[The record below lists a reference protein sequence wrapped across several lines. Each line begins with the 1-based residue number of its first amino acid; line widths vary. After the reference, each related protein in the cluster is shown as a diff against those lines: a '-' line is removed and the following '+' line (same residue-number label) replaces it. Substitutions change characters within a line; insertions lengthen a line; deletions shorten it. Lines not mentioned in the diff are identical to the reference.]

1 MARPSTSRASEQDHI
16 EILEASTPTQ
26 VFNSF
31 IYAGR
36 GILYVLRNER
46 NARIHLVFAVLAFIS
61 GVLLGLTNAELA
73 AVFFAI
79 LLVFLAEVINTAFEK
94 TLDLIDRNHN
104 PQIQII
110 KDMAA
115 GAVLIAALGAIAVGV
130 VTFTPYVLGAVW

>member
-1 MARPSTSRASEQDHI
+1 MAQRLSSKQPVPEHT
-16 EILEASTPTQ
+16 EILQTSTPRQ
-26 VFNSF
+26 VLMSF
-31 IYAGR
+31 VYAGT
-36 GILYVLRNER
+36 GILYVLRHER
-46 NARIHLVFAVLAFIS
+46 NARIHLVFAIIAFIS

-73 AVFFAI
+73 GVFFSI

-115 GAVLIAALGAIAVGV
+115 GAVLIAALGAIAIGV
-130 VTFTPYVLGAVW
+130 VTFTPYVMAALW